1 MKRTGRPG
9 GPTLSPPPEAPPA
22 RRVWRAVGAVVLTLV
37 IIGAALV
44 YPWVAR
50 GRAWLQAE
58 WQSAWAL
65 LALLAVPPVWWWGTF
80 GQESRRPRLRI
91 GSTVPLRRAPRG
103 WRVRLRDLPGV
114 LRAVAITLFA
124 LALARPVSVLSDAT
138 GDEQGIDIIVVL
150 DLSGS
155 MQAILDADP
164 EDLPPELR
172 PKKDRRLTRL
182 DTAKIVVRDFIA
194 RRRTDR
200 IGAVVFGAHAYL
212 LSPPT
217 LDYAL
222 LSKLI
227 AKLELNVI
235 DPGQTAIGDALFTSV
250 ARLRR
255 SDAESKVV
263 IMMTDGD
270 NTGGRVSPEKAIEA
284 ATIHGAKVYTIQIGD
299 GEEAEVLRG
308 YTAFGKPVYTQR
320 RYPTNPELL
329 QKIADKTGGEAYI
342 ATDALALKESMHA
355 ILDSLEKTRFEA
367 SVAHYEDLFPFL
379 LIPGVVLIGLE
390 ALLRALLLRRF
401 P

>member
-1 MKRTGRPG
+1 
-9 GPTLSPPPEAPPA
+9 
-22 RRVWRAVGAVVLTLV
+22 
-37 IIGAALV
+37 
-44 YPWVAR
+44 
-50 GRAWLQAE
+50 
-58 WQSAWAL
+58 
-65 LALLAVPPVWWWGTF
+65 
-80 GQESRRPRLRI
+80 
-91 GSTVPLRRAPRG
+91 
-103 WRVRLRDLPGV
+103 
-114 LRAVAITLFA
+114 
-124 LALARPVSVLSDAT
+124 
-138 GDEQGIDIIVVL
+138 
-150 DLSGS
+150 
-155 MQAILDADP
+155 
-164 EDLPPELR
+164 ELR

-200 IGAVVFGAHAYL
+200 IGAVVFGTNAYL

-235 DPGQTAIGDALFTSV
+235 DSGQTAIGDALFTSV